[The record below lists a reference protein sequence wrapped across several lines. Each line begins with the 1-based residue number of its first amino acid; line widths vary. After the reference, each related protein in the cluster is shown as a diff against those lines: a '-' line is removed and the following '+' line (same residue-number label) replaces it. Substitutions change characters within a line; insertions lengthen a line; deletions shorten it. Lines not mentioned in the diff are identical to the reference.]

1 MHKARQTQYTLY
13 VTTERE
19 RQGWTCIVTNGQ
31 TRRQRTETYTDRDRD
46 TRKQATVINW
56 PKKTHW
62 SMKMNFIFFLQKI
75 QKTLGCAETEAAAE
89 TVPFPWRRSPRKSN
103 KKSERMNDWPESEV
117 DYFRNTISDAQ
128 SVLVRRTGR
137 RRETDRDARTETRN
151 RRERERER
159 ERKREVDTHTYT
171 PTDMHRQR
179 HRVTDRHT

>member
-1 MHKARQTQYTLY
+1 M
-13 VTTERE
+13 
-19 RQGWTCIVTNGQ
+19 
-31 TRRQRTETYTDRDRD
+31 
-46 TRKQATVINW
+46 
-56 PKKTHW
+56 
-62 SMKMNFIFFLQKI
+62 
-75 QKTLGCAETEAAAE
+75 
-89 TVPFPWRRSPRKSN
+89 PFPWRRSPRKSN

-128 SVLVRRTGR
+128 SVLIRRTGR